1 MRKEPWEHHEIQVKN
16 QERSLVVEQLN
27 QPVFKLHCLWYS
39 DYTENISSSYLF
51 NLSAFLK
58 QKTYIIIK
66 KVTAMA
72 PRCSSR
78 ANTTLCQIQEN
89 SERMEDLT
97 ISTVE

>member
-27 QPVFKLHCLWYS
+27 QPVFELHCLWYS
-39 DYTENISSSYLF
+39 DYTENISSFYLF

-66 KVTAMA
+66 KKLQQWSHDA
-72 PRCSSR
+72 
-78 ANTTLCQIQEN
+78 LQEQIQHCVRFKKTGRGLKT
-89 SERMEDLT
+89 SLYLQ
-97 ISTVE
+97 